1 MSSLSEIA
9 RQVGV
14 STSTVSRALSRPEM
28 VRPELAAR
36 VRALAAQ
43 LGYVPNHFAR
53 SLRVQESKTLG
64 LIVPDSTNPF
74 FAEVARGIEAAC
86 FRAGYT
92 LILCNSDRSVE
103 KELAQAR
110 VLSEK
115 RVDGVLLFSTSDAS
129 ASTLDWMVKRSLPAV
144 LIERRSPGSPID
156 CVVSDNAAGVR
167 AAIEHLASLGHWAIG
182 CLMGDPGAS
191 HYAERLAAFHAAVQG
206 LALRA
211 DDALIRTGLATYAD
225 GQRAALELL
234 SLPRPPSALFSATD
248 SLAVGAIRAVHLAG
262 KTVPR
267 DVAIIGYGNTE
278 LTAFTQPPLT
288 VVHQDKLA
296 VGALAVRVLLGRIAQ
311 RARGERWRP
320 RTHVLPTRLVVRE
333 STAGPEAAGSETGTT
348 GKTRKEVSV
357 SA

>member
-1 MSSLSEIA
+1 
-9 RQVGV
+9 
-14 STSTVSRALSRPEM
+14 M
-28 VRPELAAR
+28 VRPEIAAQVRSLAG
-36 VRALAAQ
+36 Q

-64 LIVPDSTNPF
+64 LIAPDSTNPF

-86 FRAGYT
+86 FRVGYT
-92 LILCNSDRSVE
+92 LFLCNSDRSVE

-115 RVDGVLLFSTSDAS
+115 RVDGVLLFSVSDAS
-129 ASTLDWMVKRSLPAV
+129 DSTVEWLVERSLPAV
-144 LIERRSPGSPID
+144 LIERRSPAAAGWSGGDRSRPPAPAID
-156 CVVSDNAAGVR
+156 CVVSDNAGGVR
-167 AAIEHLASLGHWAIG
+167 AAVEHLASLGHSAIG
-182 CLMGDPGAS
+182 CLMGDTGSS
-191 HYAERLAAFHAAVQG
+191 HYAERLAAFCTAVRD
-206 LALRA
+206 LRLRA
-211 DDALIRTGLATYAD
+211 DGQLIRTGLATYAD

-234 SLPRPPSALFSATD
+234 NLPRPPSALFCATD
-248 SLAVGAIRAVHLAG
+248 SLAVGATRAVHLVG

-267 DVAIIGYGNTE
+267 DVAVIGYGNTE

-296 VGALAVRVLLGRIAQ
+296 VGELSVRVLLDRIAR

-333 STAGPEAAGSETGTT
+333 STAGREAAGTES
-348 GKTRKEVSV
+348 RKEVT
-357 SA
+357 AGA

>member
-1 MSSLSEIA
+1 VTSLSEIA
-9 RQVGV
+9 RLVGV
-14 STSTVSRALSRPEM
+14 STSTVSRALNRPEM
-28 VRPELAAR
+28 VRPQLAAQ
-36 VRALAAQ
+36 VRALAGE

-74 FAEVARGIEAAC
+74 FAEVARGLEAAC

-129 ASTLDWMVKRSLPAV
+129 AATLEWLVERSLPAV
-144 LIERRSPGSPID
+144 LIERRSPGPAVD
-156 CVVSDNAAGVR
+156 CVVSDNAAGVH

-182 CLMGDPGAS
+182 CLMGDTGAS
-191 HYAERLAAFHAAVQG
+191 HYAERLAAFSAAVRTFN
-206 LALRA
+206 LRA
-211 DDALIRTGLATYAD
+211 GDDLIQTGLATFAD

-234 SLPRPPSALFSATD
+234 ALPHPPSALFCATD
-248 SLAVGAIRAVHLAG
+248 SLAVGATRAVHLAG

-267 DVAIIGYGNTE
+267 DVAVIGYGNTE
-278 LTAFTQPPLT
+278 LTAYTQPPLT

-296 VGALAVRVLLGRIAQ
+296 VGALAVRVLLDRIAR

-320 RTHVLPTRLVVRE
+320 RTHVLPTRLVIRE
-333 STAGPEAAGSETGTT
+333 STAGREAASAASIEPG
-348 GKTRKEVSV
+348 KEVG
-357 SA
+357 ATT